1 MRAGLI
7 KAIETVYNG
16 YRFRS
21 RLEARWAVFFDAL
34 GIEYEYEPEGYE
46 YNNLSGDN
54 PDTDTFRWL
63 PDFRLPKENGLLVEV
78 KGGDEALKKDW
89 EKLCNAVDW
98 NHTPASDGLL
108 ILGNIPNPDEIGWGR
123 IPVFSYLEWDKGVNC
138 DFAAFTDVA
147 SAQKYNG
154 NWIYDSRVIRRK
166 HNIVGHLYDIGGD
179 LLYDDWTDV
188 WNDMPD
194 CVSTQARFPE
204 LLSRDFDKLK
214 AAYTK
219 ARQARFE
226 HGETP

>member
-1 MRAGLI
+1 MI

-98 NHTPASDGLL
+98 NSTPASDGLL

-123 IPVFSYLEWDKGVNC
+123 IPVFSYLEWSKGVDC
-138 DFAAFTDVA
+138 DFAAFTDE
-147 SAQKYNG
+147 AQTQEYNG
-154 NWIYDSRVIRRK
+154 NWIFNSHVIRRA
-166 HNIVGHLYDIGGD
+166 HNIAEHIYGIGGD
-179 LLYDDWTDV
+179 NLIDEWTDV
-188 WNDMPD
+188 WNDMPS
-194 CVSTQARFPE
+194 CVSTQPRFPE
-204 LLSRDFDKLK
+204 LTSYKFEKLK
-214 AAYTK
+214 AAYAK